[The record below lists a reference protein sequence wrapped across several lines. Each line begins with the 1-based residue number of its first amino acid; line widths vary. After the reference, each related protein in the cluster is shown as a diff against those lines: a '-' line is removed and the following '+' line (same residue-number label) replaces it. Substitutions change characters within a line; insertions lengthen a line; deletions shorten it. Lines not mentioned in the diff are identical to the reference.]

1 MFVAEEEMN
10 TKPKTKEPQ
19 TDDEFVDA
27 LKALGYELIDH
38 DVDSFSVQNKKTG
51 SQTHLEAEDYSSAL
65 FEAWNLMK
73 K

>member
-1 MFVAEEEMN
+1 M
-10 TKPKTKEPQ
+10 TKRKEPQ

-27 LKALGYELIDH
+27 LEALGYELIDH
-38 DVDSFSVQNKKTG
+38 DVDSFSVQSKKTG

>member
-1 MFVAEEEMN
+1 M
-10 TKPKTKEPQ
+10 KKKTKEPQ

-38 DVDSFSVQNKKTG
+38 DTDDFSVRRIKTG
-51 SQTHLEAEDYSSAL
+51 ATTGLDAEDYSSAL